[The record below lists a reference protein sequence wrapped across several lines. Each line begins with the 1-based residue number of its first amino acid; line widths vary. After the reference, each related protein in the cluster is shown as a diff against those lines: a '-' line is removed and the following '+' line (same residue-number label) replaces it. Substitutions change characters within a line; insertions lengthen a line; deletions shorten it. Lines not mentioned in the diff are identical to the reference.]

1 MNTTNDMALN
11 KAGNNTKSTSTT
23 APKRYHPL
31 LVTLHWLTVIFM
43 LGAGFLSEDEGRSP
57 VNIHMFLGA
66 FLLIVMVARLI
77 VRFTTKRPARLE
89 AGNPFF
95 TWVGEMTHLGLYL
108 TAFFIL
114 ALGGLMAVNRNLFG
128 YLLDSTVQ
136 VTRPGPISIVHHL
149 GWLLAMA
156 LIALH
161 VGAALYHQVF
171 LKDNIFSRMWYGK

>member
-43 LGAGFLSEDEGRSP
+43 LGAGFLSDSEGRSP

-77 VRFTTKRPARLE
+77 VRYTKPLPAYLE
-89 AGNPFF
+89 AGNAFLTF
-95 TWVGEMTHLGLYL
+95 IGKLTHFGLYFL
-108 TAFFIL
+108 TITIL
-114 ALGGLMAVNRNLFG
+114 ALGGVIAYERNLFG
-128 YLLDSTVQ
+128 YLLNSSAQ
-136 VTRPGPISIVHHL
+136 VARAGSVRIFHHL
-149 GWLLAMA
+149 GWF
-156 LIALH
+156 LIVPLIFLH